1 MRKLFLRFYLT
12 VVVCFLAS
20 GLLIGTLYK
29 QMLERINRQ
38 YLNDV
43 FQSTIIIVENELG
56 ALPQSLW
63 HDEIARL
70 RNKLPVPV
78 NIEAVEDYQLTAP
91 VLQSLMG
98 GETLYLPRRNIYIHR
113 IPDTQLAIELGPV
126 TYLARLDSV
135 SWPDVLGL
143 ILMSAALG
151 IPTWLWLRPFWRDLL
166 ALVRQSRKLGTGDF
180 SARTRLEPSS
190 PLAPLSGT
198 INRMAQDIEEL
209 SSSRQAMIDA
219 ISHDVRTPL
228 ARLRYRLE
236 AVKAGAAVD
245 GFVAGAERDLQQM
258 DQLVEEWLTLRTL
271 ERPEMQPELQPF
283 EALPWLTRQLDELAV
298 NGAPVTLVNAT
309 GHDEPWLWA
318 DRYYLGRA
326 LGNLVSNAW
335 RYGGGRIRVTLAWQN
350 GEARLEVDDDG
361 PGIPSEARERLRKPF
376 ERLEGSR
383 NRNTGGHGLGL
394 AITAMIMRGH
404 QGQLLMSDSDL
415 GGAQLV
421 LVWPTPIT
429 AEETP
434 AL

>member
-20 GLLIGTLYK
+20 GLLVGVFYK

-63 HDEIARL
+63 HDEITRL

-78 NIEAVEDYQLTAP
+78 NIEAVDAYKLGPAL
-91 VLQSLMG
+91 LQSLMN
-98 GETLYLPRRNIYIHR
+98 GETLYLPARNIYIHR

-126 TYLARLDSV
+126 AYLARLDSV
-135 SWPDVLGL
+135 SWPDVIGL

-166 ALVRQSRKLGTGDF
+166 ALTRQSRALGRGDF
-180 SARTRLEPSS
+180 SARTELEESS
-190 PLAPLSGT
+190 PLEPLSGT
-198 INRMAQDIEEL
+198 MNRMAQDIEEL
-209 SSSRQAMIDA
+209 SSGRQAMIDA

-236 AVKAGAAVD
+236 AVKAGAPVD
-245 GFVAGAERDLQQM
+245 SFIAGAERDLVHM

-271 ERPEMQPELQPF
+271 ERPEMQPEAQPF
-283 EALPWLTRQLDELAV
+283 EALPWLVRQLDEFAV
-298 NGAPVTLVNAT
+298 TGDAVEFINAS
-309 GHDEPWLWA
+309 GSDEPWLWA

-326 LGNLVSNAW
+326 LGNLVNNAR
-335 RYGGGRIRVTLAWQN
+335 RYGGGRVRVTFAWHDGQ
-350 GEARLEVDDDG
+350 AALHVDDDG
-361 PGIPSEARERLRKPF
+361 PGIPENTRERLIKPF

-383 NRNTGGHGLGL
+383 NRSTGGHGLGL
-394 AITAMIMRGH
+394 AITSMIMQGH
-404 QGQLLMSDSDL
+404 GGSLTIGDSEL
-415 GGAQLV
+415 GGARMSLT
-421 LVWPTPIT
+421 WPSPLT
-429 AEETP
+429 AEE
-434 AL
+434 

>member
-12 VVVCFLAS
+12 VVICFLAS
-20 GLLIGTLYK
+20 ALLIGAVYK

-78 NIEAVEDYQLTAP
+78 NIEEVEAYKLNP
-91 VLQSLMG
+91 SLLQGMMN

-113 IPDTQLAIELGPV
+113 IPDTQLVIELGPV
-126 TYLARLDSV
+126 AYLSRLDSV
-135 SWPDVLGL
+135 SWPDAIGL
-143 ILMSAALG
+143 LLMCAALG
-151 IPTWLWLRPFWRDLL
+151 VPTWLWLRPFWRDLL
-166 ALVRQSRKLGTGDF
+166 TLIRQSRKLGTGDF
-180 SARTRLEPSS
+180 GARTKLEESS
-190 PLAPLSGT
+190 PLEPLSGT

-209 SSSRQAMIDA
+209 SASRQAMIDS

-236 AVKAGAAVD
+236 AVKAGAPVESFI
-245 GFVAGAERDLQQM
+245 GGAERDLEQM

-271 ERPEMQPELQPF
+271 ERPEMKPEPQPF

-298 NGAPVTLVNAT
+298 NAAAVAFVNAT
-309 GHDEPWLWA
+309 GEAEPWLWA

-326 LGNLVSNAW
+326 LGNLVNNAR
-335 RYGGGRIRVTLAWQN
+335 RYGGGQVRVTFSWHDGVAS
-350 GEARLEVDDDG
+350 LEVEDDG
-361 PGIPSEARERLRKPF
+361 PGIPEDARERLLKPF

-383 NRNTGGHGLGL
+383 NRSTGGHGLGL
-394 AITAMIMRGH
+394 AITDMIMKGH
-404 QGQLLMSDSDL
+404 GGELRIGDSEL
-415 GGAQLV
+415 GGARMTLS
-421 LVWPTPIT
+421 WPSTLT
-429 AEETP
+429 AE
-434 AL
+434 A

>member
-20 GLLIGTLYK
+20 GLLIGVFYK

-63 HDEIARL
+63 HDEITRL
-70 RNKLPVPV
+70 RSKLPVPV
-78 NIEAVEDYQLTAP
+78 NIEAVEAYQLGPA
-91 VLQSLMG
+91 LQQSLMN
-98 GETLYLPRRNIYIHR
+98 GETLYLPKRNIYIHR

-126 TYLARLDSV
+126 AFLARLDSV
-135 SWPDVLGL
+135 SWPDIIGL

-166 ALVRQSRKLGTGDF
+166 ALTRQSRALGRGDF
-180 SARTRLEPSS
+180 SARTELEESS
-190 PLAPLSGT
+190 PLEPLSGT
-198 INRMAQDIEEL
+198 MNRMAQDIEEL
-209 SSSRQAMIDA
+209 SSGRQAMIDA

-236 AVKAGAAVD
+236 AVKAGAPVD
-245 GFVAGAERDLQQM
+245 GFIAGAERDLAHM

-271 ERPEMQPELQPF
+271 ERPEMRPEAQPF
-283 EALPWLTRQLDELAV
+283 EALPWLARQLDELAV
-298 NGAPVTLVNAT
+298 TGDAIEFVNAS
-309 GHDEPWLWA
+309 GSDEPWLWA

-326 LGNLVSNAW
+326 LGNLVNNAR
-335 RYGGGRIRVTLAWQN
+335 RYGGGRVRVTFAWQDGN
-350 GEARLEVDDDG
+350 AALHVDDDG
-361 PGIPSEARERLRKPF
+361 PGIPVDARERLLKPF

-383 NRNTGGHGLGL
+383 NRSTGGHGLGL
-394 AITAMIMRGH
+394 AITAMIMQGH
-404 QGQLLMSDSDL
+404 GGALTVGDSDL
-415 GGAQLV
+415 GGARMSLS
-421 LVWPTPIT
+421 WPSPLT
-429 AEETP
+429 AED
-434 AL
+434 